1 MPFRWKSFKICD
13 NDECMSKQLV
23 SILGSFSMYPVFIL
37 VFDIPYTIS
46 FDKTTNNCIVI
57 DHIIINCQIIH
68 KGIKNFQKVPKTYDA

>member
-1 MPFRWKSFKICD
+1 MKICD

-46 FDKTTNNCIVI
+46 FETLRHLIAFGIDDIVI
-57 DHIIINCQIIH
+57 
-68 KGIKNFQKVPKTYDA
+68 